1 MQINPATTKKSTT
14 FIVLFLVTHRRFV
27 GRPRTAVIAKRTSL
41 LGQLSVSPGKEFG
54 TQNACVVQSTTN
66 LHGHKKKHDFHRA
79 FLGDPNVPL
88 IELKLNISLIY

>member
-1 MQINPATTKKSTT
+1 MKREANAS
-14 FIVLFLVTHRRFV
+14 LFLTQ
-27 GRPRTAVIAKRTSL
+27 TA
-41 LGQLSVSPGKEFG
+41 KEFG
-54 TQNACVVQSTTN
+54 TPSACVVHSTTN